1 MELTQAADYRKYL
14 KSWLEREKASRRNI
28 KTQLAEHVGCKLSYL
43 SQVLGER
50 ANFTLEQAVVINEF
64 MGHTNFESRLFILLV
79 ERERAGSKKL
89 EDHFK
94 QQITNLLKEQD
105 IKKRFELTG
114 QVPDET
120 QQLYYSAWY
129 FSAVHMLLATPDPNP
144 QNIAQRLNL
153 PVEEVNRVIEVLL
166 ESGLV
171 ARKGNTYDFS
181 QDRVYLG
188 RDAVSIKHHHIN
200 WRSQALQSVEKNLPT
215 DLHYSTVTVISRDD
229 FERIKS
235 VLMQAIDRS
244 REITGPSKEE
254 DVFALTIDWFRV

>member
-1 MELTQAADYRKYL
+1 MEITQAVDYRRYL
-14 KSWLEREKASRRNI
+14 RSWLDDEKPNRRNI
-28 KTQLAEHVGCKLSYL
+28 KTQLAEHIGCKLSYL

-50 ANFTLEQAVVINEF
+50 ANFTLEQSILINEF
-64 MGHTNFESRLFILLV
+64 FGHTNFESRLFILMV

-94 QQITNLLKEQD
+94 QQIASLLKEQNL
-105 IKKRFELTG
+105 KKRFELTG

-129 FSAVHMLLATPDPNP
+129 FSAIHMLLATPEINS
-144 QNIAQRLNL
+144 QTIAARLNL

-171 ARKGNTYDFS
+171 SRKGSSYEFA

-215 DLHYSTVTVISRDD
+215 DLHYSTVTAISRDD

-254 DVFALTIDWFRV
+254 DVYALTIDWFKV